1 MTDTRSCRH
10 IIIRF
15 FQKIKIVIIIIIIM
29 IMIMIMII
37 IKHSKS
43 IIITNLTIF
52 FANGF

>member
-15 FQKIKIVIIIIIIM
+15 FQKIKIVIIIIIM